1 MDVIQRGW
9 QAIKQKRCQISDSAR
24 VKLGVSGGVAMYPE
38 HSVLFPQLLHYA
50 DFAMYCVKNG
60 VKGSLMEF
68 TTESYEKSGYLMNGI
83 QALNRLL
90 EQRLVRYAFQP
101 IVSAKDASILGYELL
116 MRPTVSELP
125 TPEYVLRL
133 ASQQGK
139 LHQVELRQSKHL
151 KPDAKLFIN
160 SIASHSL
167 RPEDE
172 KQIEEHFAH
181 LLPSVVLEITE
192 RETRS
197 EQDTNKKVEYMRR
210 FSAHVAIDDFGSGYN
225 NEQSLV
231 SIDADYVK
239 LDMSFVRNVHLDT
252 RKRNWLATL
261 LSYTKKSHIHVIAE
275 GVETLEELEV
285 LCALGVDYYQGYYIA
300 RPDFEPPIPPLEVA
314 ESIRQAYQKC
324 QKTES

>member
-1 MDVIQRGW
+1 MFPE
-9 QAIKQKRCQISDSAR
+9 DS
-24 VKLGVSGGVAMYPE
+24 E
-38 HSVLFPQLLHYA
+38 LFPQLLHYA

-68 TTESYEKSGYLMNGI
+68 TKESYEKSGYLMNGI
-83 QALNRLL
+83 QALNKLL
-90 EQRLVRYAFQP
+90 DQRLVRYAFQP
-101 IVSAKDASILGYELL
+101 IVRAKDASILGYELL
-116 MRPTVSELP
+116 MRPTVPELP
-125 TPEYVLRL
+125 TPDYVLKL

-139 LHQVELRQSKHL
+139 LHQVEVMTWQKALETADEMRKAEHL
-151 KPDAKLFIN
+151 PEGAKLFIN
-160 SIASHSL
+160 SVASHSL
-167 RPEDE
+167 SPDDE
-172 KQIEEHFAH
+172 KWVEEHYAH
-181 LLPSVVLEITE
+181 LLPNVVLEITE

-197 EQDTNKKVEYMRR
+197 DQDTNNKVEYMRR

-225 NEQSLV
+225 NEHSLV

-239 LDMSFVRNVHLDT
+239 LDMSFVRNVHLDS

-261 LSYTKKSHIHVIAE
+261 LSFTKKSNIHVIAE

-300 RPDFEPPIPPLEVA
+300 RPDYDPPIPPPEVV

-324 QKTES
+324 QKKD